1 MKRSQTFDEYRRKHE
16 AERLKFITEALK
28 ILSNAKFS
36 NVTSFAK
43 DVAKLVTEFESS
55 RNASSQ
61 GGAVVVPQKP
71 MSHVTLLRNK
81 TYRDLLERFLKIK
94 QQSPDTTNLSIS
106 DNEALKFEIASLR
119 KKNQWLEQKILAID
133 SGVSFEGSGGGEALQ
148 ASIERLQSDLALVIS
163 IYEGMCGQIPG
174 AFKLVPEGKTT
185 PNFATPGFHGP
196 RGLIAP
202 MEDMHE
208 LDRICEDVAK
218 WRKRPKRLPDQ

>member
-16 AERLKFITEALK
+16 AERLKLITDAIK

-43 DVAKLVTEFESS
+43 DVAKLVTEFESN
-55 RNASSQ
+55 RKTSSQ
-61 GGAVVVPQKP
+61 DGLVVVSQKP

-94 QQSPDTTNLSIS
+94 QENPDTTNLSIS
-106 DNEALKFEIASLR
+106 DSEALKFEIASLR

-148 ASIERLQSDLALVIS
+148 ATIERLQSDLALVIS

-185 PNFATPGFHGP
+185 QNFATPGFHGP

-208 LDRICEDVAK
+208 LDRIFEDVAK
-218 WRKRPKRLPDQ
+218 WRKRARRLPDQ

>member
-16 AERLKFITEALK
+16 AERLKLISEALK
-28 ILSNAKFS
+28 ILSNAEYS
-36 NVTSFAK
+36 NVTSFAR

-55 RNASSQ
+55 RNTSQ
-61 GGAVVVPQKP
+61 GGAVAVPQKP

-81 TYRDLLERFLKIK
+81 TYRDLLERFLKIRK
-94 QQSPDTTNLSIS
+94 KNPDTTNLCIS
-106 DNEALKFEIASLR
+106 DDEALKFEIASLR

-133 SGVSFEGSGGGEALQ
+133 SGASFEGSGGEALQ
-148 ASIERLQSDLALVIS
+148 ASIELLQNDLALVIS
-163 IYEGMCGQIPG
+163 IYEGMCGQVPG
-174 AFKLVPEGKTT
+174 AFKLVPEGETT

-208 LDRICEDVAK
+208 LDRICDDVAK
-218 WRKRPKRLPDQ
+218 WRKRPKRLPEQ

>member
-16 AERLKFITEALK
+16 AERLQFIIEALK

-36 NVTSFAK
+36 NVTSFAR

-55 RNASSQ
+55 RNNSSH
-61 GGAVVVPQKP
+61 GGAVVVPHKP

-81 TYRDLLERFLKIK
+81 AYRDLLERSLNIK
-94 QQSPDTTNLSIS
+94 QQTPDTTSLSIS

-133 SGVSFEGSGGGEALQ
+133 SRVSFEGSGGGEELQ
-148 ASIERLQSDLALVIS
+148 ASIERLQSDLTLVIS
-163 IYEGMCGQIPG
+163 IYEGISGQIAG

-185 PNFATPGFHGP
+185 PNFATPGLHGP

-218 WRKRPKRLPDQ
+218 WRKRPKRLPDH